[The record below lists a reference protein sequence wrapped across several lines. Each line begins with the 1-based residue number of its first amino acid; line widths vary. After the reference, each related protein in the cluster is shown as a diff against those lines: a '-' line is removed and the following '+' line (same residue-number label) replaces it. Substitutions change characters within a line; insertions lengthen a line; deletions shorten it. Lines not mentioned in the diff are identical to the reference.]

1 MLDLT
6 YEKTIHID
14 KWDIDVVP
22 YLSVEEMGYIIN
34 DLLTCENG
42 LERDMKLI
50 ADVLVACTDLYNQS
64 EDGED
69 VTYTYEDIL
78 YSGFWTDLLHACPIL
93 RDNIQVIYREVKE
106 FNSIN
111 KAVMGLIDKATE
123 KLNEINASN
132 FDLSKLDF
140 NEVNQFLNN
149 VNKQLE
155 K

>member
-22 YLSVEEMGYIIN
+22 YLTVEEMGYIVN

-50 ADVLVACTDLYNQS
+50 ANVLVACTDLYNQN
-64 EDGED
+64 ED
-69 VTYTYEDIL
+69 VTYTYEDVL
-78 YSGFWTDLLHACPIL
+78 YSGFWYDLLDACPIL
-93 RDNIQVIYREVKE
+93 RTNIETIYREVRE

-123 KLNEINASN
+123 KLNDI
-132 FDLSKLDF
+132 DVTKLDF
-140 NEVNQFLNN
+140 SKVNFDELNQFINN

>member
-22 YLSVEEMGYIIN
+22 YLTVEEMGYIVN

-50 ADVLVACTDLYNQS
+50 ADVLVACTDLYNQNK
-64 EDGED
+64 D
-69 VTYTYEDIL
+69 VTYTYEDVL
-78 YSGFWTDLLHACPIL
+78 YSGFWADLLHACPIL
-93 RDNIQVIYREVKE
+93 KDNIQVIYREVKE

-123 KLNEINASN
+123 KLSEINVAD

-140 NEVNQFLNN
+140 EEVNKFISN

>member
-64 EDGED
+64 ED

-123 KLNEINASN
+123 KLNEINANN

>member
-64 EDGED
+64 EDGDEGSCSKTLCYQCGQTYLGD
-69 VTYTYEDIL
+69 SPCKNDIEESKDRTTFVTFCSRNFRIFFLIFLIINYFK
-78 YSGFWTDLLHACPIL
+78 YS
-93 RDNIQVIYREVKE
+93 
-106 FNSIN
+106 
-111 KAVMGLIDKATE
+111 ATR
-123 KLNEINASN
+123 
-132 FDLSKLDF
+132 
-140 NEVNQFLNN
+140 
-149 VNKQLE
+149 
-155 K
+155 